1 MDGWMRIA
9 FTRHSLGSFTISF
22 SFSVCFSFSFFQSFS
37 FGRAFVFSLYW
48 MSKAGKNGF
57 DANFQDLNVATA
69 FFSLWWIE
77 WCLYLLAYND
87 RNGNDCRLALSLRFN
102 GNAVDI
108 IFNGCAP
115 GKCVLASIKTIERKK
130 RCVTASTTQNLIN
143 GKFVES
149 GRKRERERFS
159 FFPLRSLLLSVYLF
173 ERSLG
178 VGNAYICVGMHGHQ
192 IWRREIG
199 GERSRSVV
207 DLFCTHIAL
216 PTINFRQ
223 ESTGP

>member
-1 MDGWMRIA
+1 MNAYSIYSIFSWLVYYIV
-9 FTRHSLGSFTISF
+9 

-77 WCLYLLAYND
+77 WCLYLLAYYND

-149 GRKRERERFS
+149 GRKREREIFLS
-159 FFPLRSLLLSVYLF
+159 PSAFFFALCIFVRTVVRGWKCVHLRRYAWPSDMK
-173 ERSLG
+173 E
-178 VGNAYICVGMHGHQ
+178 
-192 IWRREIG
+192 REIG